1 MDRVDGQKALHLAFF
16 VIMWNN
22 RANMGISE
30 QNNGL
35 RNKQTNKTIYFSLN
49 SNHYVMALDLLPLF
63 GLEFGHSSFHLLL
76 LFSQLVV
83 LNCGPPLPLP
93 RSILY
98 SSQC

>member
-35 RNKQTNKTIYFSLN
+35 ATNKQN
-49 SNHYVMALDLLPLF
+49 
-63 GLEFGHSSFHLLL
+63 
-76 LFSQLVV
+76 
-83 LNCGPPLPLP
+83 
-93 RSILY
+93 
-98 SSQC
+98 